1 MSTKRKR
8 TISDIIDTYF
18 EEFERWAEEFE
29 ETVMQR
35 PSWNLK
41 NCTIEPLR
49 EIMVAPTEVTVTVDL
64 PYTDGKSVKVKPVSH
79 TSLEVSAKMNRKIRL
94 DDLGVSHCKGEF
106 ERFHCHVRIPVPV
119 NMNGMSTRFK
129 KGMLEIHIP
138 RKY

>member
-8 TISDIIDTYF
+8 TISDIIDAYF
-18 EEFERWAEEFE
+18 DEFERWAEEFE

-41 NCTIEPLR
+41 NCTMEPLR
-49 EIMVAPTEVTVTVDL
+49 EMMVAPTEVVVTVDL
-64 PYTDGKSVKVKPVSH
+64 PYTDRNSIKVKPVSH
-79 TSLEVSAKMNRKIRL
+79 TSLEVSAKLKKRIRL

-119 NMNGMSTRFK
+119 NMDDMSTHFK
-129 KGMLEIHIP
+129 KGILEIRLP

>member
-8 TISDIIDTYF
+8 TISDIIDAYF
-18 EEFERWAEEFE
+18 DEFERWAEEFE

-41 NCTIEPLR
+41 NCTMEPLR
-49 EIMVAPTEVTVTVDL
+49 EIMVAPTEVVVTVDL
-64 PYTDGKSVKVKPVSH
+64 PYTDKNSIKVKPVSH
-79 TSLEVSAKMNRKIRL
+79 TSLEVSAKLKKRIRL

-119 NMNGMSTRFK
+119 NMDKMGTHFK
-129 KGMLEIHIP
+129 KGILEIRLP